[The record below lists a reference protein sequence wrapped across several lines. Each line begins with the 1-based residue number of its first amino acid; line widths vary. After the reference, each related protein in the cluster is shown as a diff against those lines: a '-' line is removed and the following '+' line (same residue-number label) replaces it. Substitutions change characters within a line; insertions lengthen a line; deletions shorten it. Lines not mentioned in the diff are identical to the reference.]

1 MEPRKLK
8 TWALVGMAAI
18 ALGVACDNDS
28 DDEPG
33 GSSGSGG
40 TAGSSAGTSS
50 AAGSSG
56 STAGG
61 KGGGGGSQPLGEA
74 GAQTQ
79 AGSGGEALGGAG
91 QSGEAGAGNGGDGGD
106 GGDGGE
112 PASSCD
118 TVRSTLLG
126 PIDEVSTGLVQ
137 ITSDTNAVPVTL
149 VVDASAGGY
158 MAAAQKPAIYLS
170 LASKL
175 RVDVTDLQ
183 ADTSTAWDVAL
194 KRDTLRANGGD
205 SGPGQAQ
212 VAVLDAVDFDSVTVA
227 DAANAD
233 FAADDFIDD
242 ATCEAQTD
250 QIGKPVTRFSGWYEY
265 AEMTMVL
272 TPADK
277 VFLLRGAD
285 GTSLYKLQITGYYV
299 DVSDGM
305 GGTAKKSAVYSLRYQ
320 AL

>member
-1 MEPRKLK
+1 METRRLK

-18 ALGVACDNDS
+18 ALGVACDSDS
-28 DDEPG
+28 DDEPV

-40 TAGSSAGTSS
+40 KAGSSAGTSA

-61 KGGGGGSQPLGEA
+61 ESGAGGSQPLGEA
-74 GAQTQ
+74 GTPTQ

-91 QSGEAGAGNGGDGGD
+91 QSGEAGAANGGE

-112 PASSCD
+112 PATSCD

-137 ITSDTNAVPVTL
+137 ITSDANTVPVTL

-158 MAAAQKPAIYLS
+158 MAAAQKTAIYLS

-183 ADTSTAWDVAL
+183 ADTSTAWDLAL

-205 SGPGQAQ
+205 SGPGQAR
-212 VAVLDAVDFDSVTVA
+212 VAVLDAVDFDSVTSA

-233 FAADDFIDD
+233 FVADDFIDD
-242 ATCEAQTD
+242 ATCVAQTD
-250 QIGKPVTRFSGWYEY
+250 QVGKPVTRFSGWYEY

-305 GGTAKKSAVYSLRYQ
+305 GGTVKKSAEYSLRYQ